1 MTLITKKTGFF
12 LFIILTI
19 LFAACAKQGMPSG
32 GPKDVTPPAW
42 QRSVPENRSLNF
54 SENSFFIEFDEYV
67 VIKDAD
73 NNIIVSPPLKN
84 KPQYSTKGH
93 GIRVKIND
101 TLQPGTTY
109 LFQFKNAIADYNEGN
124 LLPSFEYVFSTG
136 SYIDSM
142 TLRGTALDA
151 LTLQTRKETVSVWLL
166 TEEQHELM
174 LRSREDTTIGKVT
187 PSYITRCDK
196 EGRFSFNYI
205 RPGKYYVIAVEDA
218 NNDLMVGTSEAVGFT
233 DNGLDAVS
241 ITDSTEIDSLKIS
254 TADLAPL
261 NIKIFEPQNQ
271 VQRITSSEFKA
282 SGRIQL
288 TALLPMQDP
297 VVECEEEIIWRLN
310 SKRDT
315 MTVWTK
321 NEKCDSIRLVLSD
334 VTGLQDTLRLRWRS
348 KKSNETSRNLPIH
361 LNYGSLPYFESLRLV
376 CGNPIDSL
384 KTKAD
389 SAICVM
395 SLKDSVTHFCG
406 ISIDSTL
413 LNAQIIYD
421 FAQGEKYTVFIAK
434 DCIHDIYGNGND
446 SLKATVA
453 VTGAEQYGSM
463 KITIKDDSTVS
474 PAPLIVEL
482 LDEKGAII
490 ASQNANVGD
499 DVEFKNLKP
508 AKYRVRVIV
517 DENADGKWN
526 AGDMY
531 SHKQPERVL
540 IHKKTFDIRANWD
553 FEEIW
558 EITGDANQK

>member
-1 MTLITKKTGFF
+1 MIPRMPKTGLI
-12 LFIILTI
+12 LFIISTI

-32 GPKDVTPPAW
+32 GPKDVTPPTW
-42 QRSVPENRSLNF
+42 QRSLPENRSLNF

-124 LLPSFEYVFSTG
+124 LLPSLEYVFSTG
-136 SYIDSM
+136 SFIDSM

-151 LTLQTRKETVSVWLL
+151 LTLQSRKEPVSVWLL
-166 TEEQHELM
+166 TKEQYESI

-196 EGRFSFNYI
+196 EGKFSFNYI

-233 DNGLDAVS
+233 SDALNAVS
-241 ITDSTEIDSLKIS
+241 ITDSTEIDSLKVS
-254 TADLAPL
+254 TADLEPL

-271 VQRITSSEFKA
+271 VQRITSGEFKA

-288 TALLPMQDP
+288 TTLLPMQDP
-297 VVECEEEIIWRLN
+297 VVRCDEDIIWHLN
-310 SKRDT
+310 SQRDT
-315 MTVWTK
+315 ITVWTR
-321 NEKCDSIRLVLSD
+321 NEKCDSLHLVVGD

-348 KKSNETSRNLPIH
+348 KKNNEASKTLPVH
-361 LNYGSLPYFESLRLV
+361 LNYGSLPYFETLRLI

-384 KTKAD
+384 KTKSD
-389 SAICVM
+389 SMVCVM

-406 ISIDSTL
+406 ITIDSTML
-413 LNAQIIYD
+413 SAQIMFD

-434 DCIHDIYGNGND
+434 GCIHDIYGNGND
-446 SLKATVA
+446 SIKATVA

-463 KITIKDDSTVS
+463 KITIKGDSTVGS
-474 PAPLIVEL
+474 TPVIVEL
-482 LDEKGAII
+482 LNEKGVII
-490 ASQNANVGD
+490 TSKNAKNGD
-499 DVEFKNLKP
+499 AVEFRNLKP
-508 AKYRVRVIV
+508 AKYRVRVII
-517 DENADGKWN
+517 DENADGKWS

-531 SHKQPERVL
+531 RCKQPEKVF

-558 EITGDANQK
+558 EINGDANQ